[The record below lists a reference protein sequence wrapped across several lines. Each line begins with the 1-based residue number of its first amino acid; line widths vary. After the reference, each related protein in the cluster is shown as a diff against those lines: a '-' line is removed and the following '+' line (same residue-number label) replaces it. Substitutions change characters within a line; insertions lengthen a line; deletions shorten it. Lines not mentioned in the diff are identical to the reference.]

1 MTLTLLIVG
10 KEIAL
15 ILAKEGKILGQKKW
29 TDKNDLSEK
38 FFPQADTLLKEN
50 NYTMKDIE
58 NFLLENNIPE
68 GYTTARIAKT
78 IMDSLRYAREESKK

>member
-10 KEIAL
+10 KEVSL
-15 ILAKEGKILGQKKW
+15 LLAKKGKIIGKKSW
-29 TDKNDLSEK
+29 TDENDLSEK
-38 FFPQADTLLKEN
+38 FFPQVDTLLKEN

-58 NFLLENNIPE
+58 KFLLENNIPE

-78 IMDSLRYAREESKK
+78 IMDSLRYAGKDSKK